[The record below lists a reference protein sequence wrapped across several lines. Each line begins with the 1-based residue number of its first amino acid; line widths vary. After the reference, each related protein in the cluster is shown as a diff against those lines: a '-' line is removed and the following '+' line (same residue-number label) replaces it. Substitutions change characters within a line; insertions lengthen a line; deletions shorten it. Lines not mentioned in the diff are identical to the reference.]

1 MCGEFDKITRTP
13 NVPTSYGIR
22 LSENFPNTDEN
33 NDGKIIEII
42 VNETK
47 KMVPIPIKLEI
58 FDMK

>member
-1 MCGEFDKITRTP
+1 MPKI
-13 NVPTSYGIR
+13 PTSYGIR
-22 LSENFPNTDEN
+22 LSENFPNADEN

-47 KMVPIPIKLEI
+47 NIVTTPIIVEI